1 MSSFFTFAILCSFA
15 GTLLAD
21 VGYIYEQAAAAKRGT
36 VKLPN
41 LTAGLQYAKTYAK
54 NVSTLP
60 LFSSFAFSSFVR
72 CYLIASICL
81 SFRFPHF
88 AF

>member
-15 GTLLAD
+15 GTLLAN
-21 VGYIYEQAAAAKRGT
+21 VGYIYEQAAAATRGT
-36 VKLPN
+36 VKLKN
-41 LTAGLQYAKTYAK
+41 LTAGIEYVKKYAK
-54 NVSTLP
+54 NVSTLH
-60 LFSSFAFSSFVR
+60 LFPSFAFSSFIR